1 MRLHRLS
8 VTAFG
13 PFGGTQTIDF
23 DRLTRDGLFLLHG
36 ATGAGKTS
44 VLDAVCFALYGS
56 VPGARQSG
64 QALRSDLADPLTL
77 TEVVLELTVGERRLE
92 ITRLPEQP
100 RPKKRGSGTT
110 KEKAQS
116 RLREFVPAGAGGPAD
131 GDGPEGDGGPG
142 RGDEPGGGGHWK
154 ALSRSHQEIG
164 EEIGQ
169 LLGMSKEQFCQVVLL
184 PQGDFAR
191 FLRADAEARAR
202 LLGRLFDTRRFAALE
217 EQLTARRKAA
227 ADTVTAGDERLLA
240 LAHRMA
246 QAAGESADLTDP
258 SVPAPDRAGAA
269 QQGAPARGRGAA
281 AAGGRGRATAT
292 ATKRATVPGQA
303 GAVEPGGPAASSR
316 AGATEDPAAPGPGE
330 PGFADAVLVRAAVAR
345 VSARERLTVADSA
358 LHAAEAAERMAAE
371 SWEEA
376 RERDRL
382 QQRYADARRR
392 AARLEAHAE
401 ERAHTRERLERARA
415 AAEVA
420 PALALRDAAWRELDA
435 AQRAERQ
442 RRNPLPP
449 DLADAESDR
458 LAALER
464 ELREDLGSLGA
475 ARRAERRAA
484 DIGRERAALDREARA
499 DEQTL
504 LDAAEWLAAWG
515 DAQCAH
521 QRRIETAQEATS
533 RAEQL
538 GARIEPAAERW
549 EAARRRD
556 RLSEEVRS
564 AEAELLAA
572 RERSAAAHEHWLDLK
587 DRRLRGIA
595 AELADGLRDGEAC
608 AVCGATEHPRPARAG
623 AGHVDRAAEE
633 AALTAYRQTEDARQQ
648 TEARCQSAKEA
659 LAAAAATVG
668 DTPAD
673 ELAAEVAELRAAYA
687 DAHAQGADLH
697 AAREALARAEREYER
712 RRAEQQQTERRAAA
726 RTSHREALDRERATL
741 EEELTRARGDSP
753 SVADRAARLERQVA
767 LLAAAAEASR
777 TAHSCA
783 QRLKEA
789 DAGLSDAACRAGFDT
804 PRAAA
809 EALLEDD
816 AWRALQRRLDE
827 WQAESA
833 AVEAELAEPETA
845 AAAALPPADPAAA
858 QSAHQ
863 AAAARL
869 RTASATHAAAR
880 ERCTELDRL
889 SARAEADARTLAPL
903 RAAYDRI
910 ARLAALASGT
920 SSENERRM
928 RLESYVLAARLE
940 QVAAA
945 ASARLHRMS
954 AGRYTLVH
962 SDERAGGARRS
973 GLGLHVIDA
982 WTGHQRDTS
991 SLSGGETF
999 FASLALALGL
1009 ADVVT
1014 DEAGGTRLDTLF
1026 IDEGFGSLDEQTLD
1040 EVLDVLDSLRERD
1053 RSVGIVSHVADLK
1066 ARIPAQLEV
1075 VKDRSGSTVR
1085 HRVRS

>member
-1 MRLHRLS
+1 MRLHRLTL
-8 VTAFG
+8 TAFG

-23 DRLTRDGLFLLHG
+23 DRLSRDGLFLLHG
-36 ATGAGKTS
+36 PTGAGKTS

-77 TEVVLELTVGERRLE
+77 TEVVLELTVAERRLE

-110 KEKAQS
+110 REKAQS
-116 RLREFVPAGAGGPAD
+116 RLREFVPAGADAGGAAD
-131 GDGPEGDGGPG
+131 GDGPADGA
-142 RGDEPGGGGHWK
+142 GGHWK

-191 FLRADAEARAR
+191 FLRADAEARSR

-217 EQLTARRKAA
+217 EQLNARRKAA

-246 QAAGESADLTDP
+246 QAAGESADLDDP
-258 SVPAPDRAGAA
+258 SVPAPERAAG
-269 QQGAPARGRGAA
+269 QTTSGAPARGRGRASA
-281 AAGGRGRATAT
+281 TTAGAGATAT
-292 ATKRATVPGQA
+292 RATVPGQA
-303 GAVEPGGPAASSR
+303 GPAEGGGRGGPVRTAAGE
-316 AGATEDPAAPGPGE
+316 APAVPGPGE
-330 PGFADAVLVRAAVAR
+330 PGFAEAVLVRAAVAR
-345 VSARERLTVADSA
+345 VGARERLAVA
-358 LHAAEAAERMAAE
+358 HAAERAAEVAEQQAARR
-371 SWEEA
+371 WEET
-376 RERDRL
+376 RECHRL
-382 QQRYADARRR
+382 QQRYADARQR
-392 AARLEAHAE
+392 AARLDAGAE
-401 ERAHTRERLERARA
+401 ERERTRERLERARA

-420 PALALRDAAWRELDA
+420 PALALRDAAWHELDA

-442 RRNPLPP
+442 SRSPLPSG
-449 DLADAESDR
+449 LTDAESDQ
-458 LAALER
+458 LASMER
-464 ELREDLGSLGA
+464 RLREDLGSLGA

-484 DIGRERAALDREARA
+484 DIGRERTALDREAHA
-499 DEQTL
+499 DERTL
-504 LDAAEWLAAWG
+504 LEAAEWLAGWG
-515 DAQCAH
+515 EAQRAH
-521 QRRIETAQEATS
+521 RQRIETAQEAAT
-533 RAEQL
+533 RADQL

-556 RLSEEVRS
+556 RLSADVRT
-564 AEAELLAA
+564 AEAELLVA

-595 AELADGLRDGEAC
+595 AELADGLRDGQAC
-608 AVCGATEHPRPARAG
+608 AVCGATEHPAPARAG
-623 AGHVDRAAEE
+623 AGHVDRTAEE
-633 AALTAYRQTEDARQQ
+633 AALETHRRAEEARQQ
-648 TEARCQSAKEA
+648 AEARCQSAKEA
-659 LAAAAATVG
+659 LAAAAATAG
-668 DTPAD
+668 DTPTE
-673 ELAAEVAELRAAYA
+673 ELAAEVEELRADFARDRA
-687 DAHAQGADLH
+687 LGADLP
-697 AAREALARAEREYER
+697 AARGTLDRAEREYEQ
-712 RRAEQQQTERRAAA
+712 RRAGQQQAERRAAA
-726 RTSHREALDRERATL
+726 RTSHREALDRERAAL
-741 EEELTRARGDSP
+741 EEELTRARADCP

-767 LLAAAAEASR
+767 LLAAAAEAAR
-777 TAHSCA
+777 TADGCA
-783 QRLKEA
+783 QRLKDA
-789 DAGLSDAACRAGFDT
+789 DAGLSDAAYRAGFDT
-804 PRAAA
+804 PQAAA
-809 EALLEDD
+809 EALLRDD
-816 AWRALQRRLDE
+816 AWRALQQRLDD

-833 AVEAELAEPETA
+833 AVEAELADPEA
-845 AAAALPPADPAAA
+845 SAAAALPPADPAAA
-858 QSAHQ
+858 QTAHQ

-869 RTASATHAAAR
+869 RTAAATHAAAR
-880 ERCTELDRL
+880 ERCAELDRL
-889 SARAEADARTLAPL
+889 SARAEADARALAPL

-920 SSENERRM
+920 SAENERRM

-945 ASARLHRMS
+945 ATARLHRMS

-982 WTGHQRDTS
+982 WTGHERDTS

-1085 HRVRS
+1085 HRVRG

>member
-1 MRLHRLS
+1 MRLHRLTL
-8 VTAFG
+8 TAFG

-23 DRLTRDGLFLLHG
+23 DRLSRDGLFLLHG
-36 ATGAGKTS
+36 PTGAGKTS

-77 TEVVLELTVGERRLE
+77 TEVVLELTVAERRLE

-110 KEKAQS
+110 REKAQS
-116 RLREFVPAGAGGPAD
+116 RLREFVPAGADAGGAAD
-131 GDGPEGDGGPG
+131 GDGPADGA
-142 RGDEPGGGGHWK
+142 GGHWK

-191 FLRADAEARAR
+191 FLRADAEARSR

-217 EQLTARRKAA
+217 EQLNARRKAA

-246 QAAGESADLTDP
+246 QAAGESADLNDP
-258 SVPAPDRAGAA
+258 SVPAPERAAG
-269 QQGAPARGRGAA
+269 QTVSGAPARGRGRAPA
-281 AAGGRGRATAT
+281 TTAGAGATAT
-292 ATKRATVPGQA
+292 RATVPGQA
-303 GAVEPGGPAASSR
+303 GPAEGGGRGGPVRTAAGE
-316 AGATEDPAAPGPGE
+316 APAVPGPGE
-330 PGFADAVLVRAAVAR
+330 PGFAEAVLVRAAVAR
-345 VSARERLTVADSA
+345 VGARERLAVA
-358 LHAAEAAERMAAE
+358 HAAERAAEVAEQQAARR
-371 SWEEA
+371 WEET
-376 RERDRL
+376 RERHRL
-382 QQRYADARRR
+382 QQRYADARQR
-392 AARLEAHAE
+392 AARLDAGAE
-401 ERAHTRERLERARA
+401 ERERTRERLERARA

-420 PALALRDAAWRELDA
+420 PALALRDAAWHELDA

-442 RRNPLPP
+442 SRSPLPSG
-449 DLADAESDR
+449 LTEAESDQ
-458 LAALER
+458 LASMER
-464 ELREDLGSLGA
+464 RLREDLGSLGA

-484 DIGRERAALDREARA
+484 DIGRERTALDREARA
-499 DEQTL
+499 DERTL
-504 LDAAEWLAAWG
+504 REAAEWLAGWG
-515 DAQCAH
+515 EAQRAH
-521 QRRIETAQEATS
+521 RQRIETAQEAAT

-556 RLSEEVRS
+556 RLSADVRT

-595 AELADGLRDGEAC
+595 AELADGLRDGQAC
-608 AVCGATEHPRPARAG
+608 AVCGATEHPAPARAG
-623 AGHVDRAAEE
+623 AGHVDRTAEE
-633 AALTAYRQTEDARQQ
+633 AALEAHRRAEEARQQ
-648 TEARCQSAKEA
+648 AEARCQSAKEA
-659 LAAAAATVG
+659 LAAAAATAG
-668 DTPAD
+668 DTPTE
-673 ELAAEVAELRAAYA
+673 ELAAEVEELRADFARDRA
-687 DAHAQGADLH
+687 LGADLP
-697 AAREALARAEREYER
+697 AARGTLDRAEQEYER
-712 RRAEQQQTERRAAA
+712 RRAGQQQAERRAAA
-726 RTSHREALDRERATL
+726 RTSHREALDRERAAL
-741 EEELTRARGDSP
+741 EEELTRARADCP

-767 LLAAAAEASR
+767 LLAAAAEAAR
-777 TAHSCA
+777 TADGCA
-783 QRLKEA
+783 QRLKDAE
-789 DAGLSDAACRAGFDT
+789 AGLSDAAYRAGFDT
-804 PRAAA
+804 PQAAA
-809 EALLEDD
+809 EALLRDD
-816 AWRALQRRLDE
+816 AWRALQQRLDH

-833 AVEAELAEPETA
+833 AVEAELADPEA
-845 AAAALPPADPAAA
+845 SAAAALPPADPAAA
-858 QSAHQ
+858 QTAHQ
-863 AAAARL
+863 SAAARL
-869 RTASATHAAAR
+869 RTAAATHAAAR
-880 ERCTELDRL
+880 ERCAELDRL
-889 SARAEADARTLAPL
+889 SARAEADARALAPL

-920 SSENERRM
+920 SAENERRM

-945 ASARLHRMS
+945 ATARLHRMS
-954 AGRYTLVH
+954 VGRYTLVH

-982 WTGHQRDTS
+982 WTGHERDTS

-1085 HRVRS
+1085 HRVRG

>member
-8 VTAFG
+8 LTAFG
-13 PFGGTQTIDF
+13 PFGGSQTIDF
-23 DRLTRDGLFLLHG
+23 DRLSQDGLFLLHG
-36 ATGAGKTS
+36 PTGAGKTS

-77 TEVVLELTVGERRLE
+77 TEVVLELTVAERRLE

-116 RLREFVPAGAGGPAD
+116 RLREFVPAGADAGGTAGGDGPAD
-131 GDGPEGDGGPG
+131 GP
-142 RGDEPGGGGHWK
+142 GGHWK

-191 FLRADAEARAR
+191 FLRADAEARSR

-217 EQLTARRKAA
+217 EQLNARRKAA

-258 SVPAPDRAGAA
+258 SVPAPDRAGQAA
-269 QQGAPARGRGAA
+269 PGAPARGRG
-281 AAGGRGRATAT
+281 RATTAATT
-292 ATKRATVPGQA
+292 ATRTTVPGQA
-303 GAVEPGGPAASSR
+303 GPVEGGGRGGPGRTADG
-316 AGATEDPAAPGPGE
+316 AGQAVPGPGE
-330 PGFADAVLVRAAVAR
+330 PGFAEAVLVRAAVAR
-345 VSARERLTVADSA
+345 VSARERLAVAHSA
-358 LHAAEAAERMAAE
+358 AHAAEAAEHQTARR
-371 SWEEA
+371 WEEA

-382 QQRYADARRR
+382 QQRYTDARRR
-392 AARLEAHAE
+392 AVRLDARAE
-401 ERAHTRERLERARA
+401 ERERTRERLERARA

-420 PALALRDAAWRELDA
+420 PALALRDAAWHELDA

-442 RRNPLPP
+442 CRSPLPSA
-449 DLADAESDR
+449 LADAESEH
-458 LAALER
+458 LASTER
-464 ELREDLGSLGA
+464 QVREDLGSLGA

-504 LDAAEWLAAWG
+504 GDAAEWLAAWG
-515 DAQCAH
+515 DAQRAH
-521 QRRIETAQEATS
+521 QQRIETAQEAAT

-538 GARIEPAAERW
+538 EARMAPAAERW

-556 RLSEEVRS
+556 RLSADVRS
-564 AEAELLAA
+564 AEGELLAA
-572 RERSAAAHEHWLDLK
+572 REQSAAAHEHWLDLK

-595 AELADGLRDGEAC
+595 AELADGLRDGQAC
-608 AVCGATEHPRPARAG
+608 AVCGATEHPAPARAG
-623 AGHVDRAAEE
+623 AGHVDRTAEE
-633 AALTAYRQTEDARQQ
+633 AALAAHRRAEEARQQ
-648 TEARCQSAKEA
+648 AEAHCQSAKES
-659 LAAAAATVG
+659 LAAAAATAG
-668 DTPAD
+668 STPTG
-673 ELAAEVAELRAAYA
+673 ELGAQVEELRADFARA
-687 DAHAQGADLH
+687 GVLGADLP
-697 AAREALARAEREYER
+697 AAREALGRAERAYER
-712 RRAEQQQTERRAAA
+712 RRDGQQQAERRVAA
-726 RTSHREALDRERATL
+726 RTSRREALDRERAAL

-767 LLAAAAEASR
+767 LLAAAAEAAR
-777 TAHSCA
+777 TAGACA
-783 QRLKEA
+783 QRLKDA
-789 DAGLSDAACRAGFDT
+789 DAGLSDAAHRAGFDT
-804 PRAAA
+804 PQAAA
-809 EALLEDD
+809 EALLRDGE
-816 AWRALQRRLDE
+816 WRELQQRLDE

-833 AVEAELAEPETA
+833 AVEAELADPEIS
-845 AAAALPPADPAAA
+845 AAAALPPADPVAA
-858 QSAHQ
+858 QTAHQ
-863 AAAARL
+863 AAATRL

-880 ERCTELDRL
+880 DRCTELDRL
-889 SARAEADARTLAPL
+889 SARAEADARALAPL
-903 RAAYDRI
+903 RADYERI

-920 SSENERRM
+920 STENERRM

-945 ASARLHRMS
+945 ATARLHRMS

-982 WTGHQRDTS
+982 WTGHERDTS

-1085 HRVRS
+1085 HRVRG